1 MKTLHFRKILCSN
14 NVEDG
19 MERFLRFKNQLFGLL
34 FSGHEMST
42 KPFDMGLEKKEQ
54 TGILLLGRISKI

>member
-14 NVEDG
+14 NVEDE

-34 FSGHEMST
+34 FSSHEMST
-42 KPFDMGLEKKEQ
+42 KPFGMGLEKKEP
-54 TGILLLGRISKI
+54 TGDIVIR